1 MDTGPAGPRLAAG
14 SHLDQIQIRQLPH
27 TGDGRCLDNRAVES
41 AEPRLEADLAAVYEP
56 IRDHMVCFEL
66 ALDEVIDD
74 APADIS
80 DMLTQALK
88 GGGKRLRPALVLF
101 AGSLY
106 PGRVEPLISAAV
118 GYELLHTATLVHDDT
133 IDRAVT
139 RRGMVTA
146 NALWGDQLAVRLG
159 DYLCGCSALMIARTG
174 SRRAMKVFSH
184 GLADLCAGAIT
195 EHAAG
200 WTRGRVEYFTTISG
214 KTASLFSA
222 ASESGAVVSAA
233 PKRVVQAI
241 RHYGHNLGMAFQTLD
256 DIHDCRSDLS
266 QGGFPLPAILLLE
279 EPRNRWVADL
289 LDRDPAAGLDTLAAM
304 IANSSVLEDCLRIA
318 WAFCQ
323 EALSTLDCFPPGRL
337 RDSLEG
343 LVTCIA
349 DQKA

>member
-1 MDTGPAGPRLAAG
+1 MAR
-14 SHLDQIQIRQLPH
+14 
-27 TGDGRCLDNRAVES
+27 
-41 AEPRLEADLAAVYEP
+41 
-56 IRDHMVCFEL
+56 FEL

-74 APADIS
+74 APPHLS
-80 DMLTQALK
+80 EMLTQALQ

-106 PGRVEPLISAAV
+106 PGRIEPLISAAV
-118 GYELLHTATLVHDDT
+118 GYELLHAATLIHDDT

-146 NALWGDQLAVRLG
+146 NKLWGDELAVRLG
-159 DYLCGCSALMIARTG
+159 DYLCGCSALMIAGTG
-174 SRRAMKVFSH
+174 SLRTMEIFSR
-184 GLADLCAGAIT
+184 GLANLCAGAIA
-195 EHAAG
+195 EHAG
-200 WTRGRVEYFTTISG
+200 WTRGREEYFRTISG

-222 ASESGAVVSAA
+222 ASESGAVLSAA
-233 PKRVVQAI
+233 PKRVVEAI
-241 RHYGHNLGMAFQTLD
+241 RHYGHHLGMAFQTLD
-256 DIHDCRSDLS
+256 DIRDWGSDLS
-266 QGGFPLPAILLLE
+266 QGVLPLPAIIVLE

-289 LDRDPAAGLDTLAAM
+289 LDGNPAAGLDTLAAM
-304 IANSSVLEDCLRIA
+304 VASSGVLEDCRRIA

-349 DQKA
+349 NQKA